1 MKRCTL
7 HKSKLEDFKEY
18 LIKFDIKFREGKG
31 DYQVIQVGVLG
42 RFYQVFKRH
51 GGDHYTTQKELLP
64 TIKNYLSW
72 RNTND

>member
-18 LIKFDIKFREGKG
+18 LIQFDIKFREGKG
-31 DYQVIQVGVLG
+31 DYQVIQVEVLG
-42 RFYQVFKRH
+42 RFYPVFKRH

-72 RNTND
+72 SSIK